1 MSTKSDEYS
10 SSYSESSFWQKL
22 SKYAKAAGYEL
33 VEKALWLYYAAQ
45 DPDTPLKAKAII
57 YSALG
62 YFILPLDVVPDIAP
76 VIGYSDDL
84 AVLAA
89 ALATIAIHINANVKA
104 QADQKLLNWF
114 G

>member
-1 MSTKSDEYS
+1 MSTNNDEFN

-22 SKYAKAAGYEL
+22 AKYAKAAGYEL

-62 YFILPLDVVPDIAP
+62 YFILPLDVVPDITP

-84 AVLAA
+84 AVLAT
-89 ALATIAIHINANVKA
+89 ALATVAIHINANVKA
-104 QADQKLLNWF
+104 QADQKLKDWF